1 MITQTDLFDNMHYNV
16 TRYNMKPVTPG
27 EILLEEY
34 LKPLG
39 LSQNAVG
46 RALGVSPRSVNEIVL
61 GKRALTADTA
71 VRLGKYFN
79 MTPQFWLGLQMDFE
93 IDVATDR
100 LGEVLATEVSVR
112 PGSGV

>member
-1 MITQTDLFDNMHYNV
+1 MIPQADLFDNMHYNV
-16 TRYNMKPVTPG
+16 TRYGMKPVTPG

-61 GKRALTADTA
+61 GKRSITAKMSI
-71 VRLGKYFN
+71 RLGVYFGQS
-79 MTPQFWLGLQMDFE
+79 PRFWLNLQNEFDIRQALRE
-93 IDVATDR
+93 QKRLTDHIQP
-100 LGEVLATEVSVR
+100 LTQPA
-112 PGSGV
+112 